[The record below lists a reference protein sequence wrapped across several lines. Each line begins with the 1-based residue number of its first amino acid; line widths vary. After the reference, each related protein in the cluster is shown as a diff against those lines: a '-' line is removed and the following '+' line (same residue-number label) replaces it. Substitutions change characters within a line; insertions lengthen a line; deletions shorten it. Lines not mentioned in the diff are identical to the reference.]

1 MEEKDKKFFLTNW
14 KQKRKHKWRYIIKVG
29 VLGWG
34 LPVGLIAYFLM
45 ILVGTKEFELPGLI
59 IQVLVFGG
67 GGVVYGYFQ
76 FRASDKRYF
85 ELIKSSVQQ

>member
-1 MEEKDKKFFLTNW
+1 MEAIDQQFVKEWKEKRL
-14 KQKRKHKWRYIIKVG
+14 HKWRYIIKVG

-45 ILVGTKEFELPGLI
+45 IIVGTKEFELPGLI

-67 GGVVYGYFQ
+67 GGVVYGHFQ

-85 ELIKSSVQQ
+85 KLIKSAGQ